1 MTLSRRIA
9 APVVAVS
16 AVAALFSGVVAP
28 AAGAGVAQVSNT
40 SQAGGQNYPGAD
52 IAQARILDGAP
63 ADAEEPLWR
72 ETVQEKAAEYGADR
86 VREIWTYSP
95 SMDRNIP
102 LVVISPPAD
111 MGPRPVLYLLNGG
124 DGGEGRANW
133 VMQTDV
139 VEYYLDK
146 NIHVVIPMEGAF
158 SYYTDWVTEQP
169 QLGGKQNWET
179 YVVKELPRPIEQV
192 LNANGK
198 RAVAGMSMSA
208 TTTLIYGQQYPDF
221 YDAIGSYSG
230 CAQTDRDLGRISL
243 DLTLDR
249 AGTNGDAMWGPTGSP
264 NSLRND
270 ALVNASLLGQVDHV
284 YVSNASGT
292 AGRWDVA
299 TSPRLADVPD
309 ELRFI
314 PMTETILVGGV
325 IEGATNKCTHDLK
338 AKLEAEGI
346 NHVDWN
352 FRNTG
357 THSWGYWQDD
367 MRGSWATYAR
377 AFDLENEADSWQYN

>member
-1 MTLSRRIA
+1 MKLSHRIA

-16 AVAALFSGVVAP
+16 AVAALFSGVAAP
-28 AAGAGVAQVSNT
+28 IAGAGVAHAPSTHAVGAQ
-40 SQAGGQNYPGAD
+40 QAT
-52 IAQARILDGAP
+52 ILDDPP

-72 ETVQEKAAEYGADR
+72 ETVQEKANQYGADR
-86 VREIWTYSP
+86 VREIWTHSP
-95 SMDRNIP
+95 SMGRDIP

-158 SYYTDWVTEQP
+158 SYYTDWVEDQP

-179 YVVKELPRPIEQV
+179 YMVKELPAPIEKH
-192 LNANGK
+192 LGANGK

-243 DLTLDR
+243 DITLDR
-249 AGTNGDAMWGPTGSP
+249 AGTDGNAMWGPTGSP

-270 ALVNASLLGQVDHV
+270 ALVNAEKLAGVEHV
-284 YVSNASGT
+284 YISNASGT

-314 PMTETILVGGV
+314 PMAETIVVGGV

-338 AKLEAEGI
+338 AKLDAQGI
-346 NHVDWN
+346 HHVDWN

-367 MRGSWATYAR
+367 MRGSWPTYAR
-377 AFDLENEADSWQYN
+377 AFDIEDEADTWNY